1 MANKKFIRKITKK
14 SKYSYTAVLPK
25 ELIDKLKWRDR
36 QKIVIRQYGRN
47 KILIEDWQPKK

>member
-1 MANKKFIRKITKK
+1 MKKFIRKITKK

-36 QKIVIRQYGRN
+36 QKIVIRQYGK
-47 KILIEDWQPKK
+47 KIIIEDWKPKK